1 MNLEEIYFYEWNQNS
16 TETQNK
22 NIIEL
27 NWPWILWE
35 EINEMKC
42 MKKILKAVIQNMWNI
57 TLLWGKLG
65 HAPGSESTDTV
76 LGGAIIGRKNEITE
90 IGNALWVRCP
100 HPHFPHPSHPSYS
113 FHLTINFPSL
123 LYRSYTMCSEGI
135 WFMEKPKNFM

>member
-1 MNLEEIYFYEWNQNS
+1 
-16 TETQNK
+16 
-22 NIIEL
+22 
-27 NWPWILWE
+27 
-35 EINEMKC
+35 